1 MQKVGPYTI
10 AGRIAKSAHGSIF
23 QGFGEHG
30 ERVAIKIVSAETT
43 AKGHSAHALLQTELE
58 SISRLAHPNVVSLLD
73 YGEHN
78 GLPYLVMEYCD
89 GLSVRDVLGLAGQFS
104 VLRTFEIMS
113 DVCRGLGAAHGQGI
127 VHRDVKP
134 GNIMLVRD
142 GPAKLGDF
150 GVAATREEA
159 FRTPGRVVPGTVPY
173 MSPEQ
178 TRGEVLDARSDVWAA
193 GATMYEM
200 LSGAKP
206 FPGGTHRVILEK
218 IRAREPRPLE
228 GPAAAL
234 SEIVHKCLRKERS
247 ERYRSAR
254 ELAGALH
261 MARERLF

>member
-10 AGRIAKSAHGSIF
+10 AGRLAEGPHSSILQAF
-23 QGFGEHG
+23 TESG
-30 ERVAIKIVSAETT
+30 ERVAIKVLVSSEAEP
-43 AKGHSAHALLQTELE
+43 GHKMRARLETELAA
-58 SISRLAHPNVVSLLD
+58 ITRIAHLNVVRLLD
-73 YGEHN
+73 YGQHA
-78 GLPYLVMEYCD
+78 GAPYLVMEYCD

-104 VLRTFEIMS
+104 VLRTLEIMS

-159 FRTPGRVVPGTVPY
+159 FRTPGRAVPGTVPY

-193 GATMYEM
+193 GATTYEM

-206 FPGGTHRVILEK
+206 FPGGTHRAILEK

-254 ELAGALH
+254 ELVGALH